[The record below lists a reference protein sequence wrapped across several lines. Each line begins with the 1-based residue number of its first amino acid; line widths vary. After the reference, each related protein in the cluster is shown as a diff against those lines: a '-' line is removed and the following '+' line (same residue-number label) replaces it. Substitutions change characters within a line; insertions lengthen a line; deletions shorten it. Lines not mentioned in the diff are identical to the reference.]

1 MIYIPLPPNFLQYA
15 IISLF
20 VKLIT
25 KVKVFLGS
33 SLKSLPD
40 PTLDSYQTF
49 YLEENKH
56 QTCSTVRIFPSQAL
70 LFQVWILI
78 FFFFLVFLLV
88 KLLNQWFS
96 FSIPSLKSMML
107 LMDCFKI
114 RTKFNYKYDNYGL
127 AQWLSDKEYACN
139 AGDTDSILGSRRSS
153 GEGHGNPI

>member
-1 MIYIPLPPNFLQYA
+1 MPILNKNLFYFQDTVLWILYWKDPINLHKLQYSKGILFYRRLETQTLICTNKNILHRVNFFLLIYIPHHQNFYS

-40 PTLDSYQTF
+40 PTLDSYHIF

-70 LFQVWILI
+70 LF
-78 FFFFLVFLLV
+78 
-88 KLLNQWFS
+88 
-96 FSIPSLKSMML
+96 
-107 LMDCFKI
+107 
-114 RTKFNYKYDNYGL
+114 
-127 AQWLSDKEYACN
+127 
-139 AGDTDSILGSRRSS
+139 
-153 GEGHGNPI
+153 